1 MAHTWQEASFHEDD
15 DFENSALHL
24 PKVHQSRIKSTC
36 LVSTWQMQAVLLF
49 TTSGTLSHPIA
60 LDGLG
65 EHGYPP
71 VTRVR

>member
-24 PKVHQSRIKSTC
+24 PKVHQSRIKSMC
-36 LVSTWQMQAVLLF
+36 LMSTWPMHAVLLL
-49 TTSGTLSHPIA
+49 TISGTLSHPIA

-65 EHGYPP
+65 EHCYPH
-71 VTRVR
+71 VTRAR